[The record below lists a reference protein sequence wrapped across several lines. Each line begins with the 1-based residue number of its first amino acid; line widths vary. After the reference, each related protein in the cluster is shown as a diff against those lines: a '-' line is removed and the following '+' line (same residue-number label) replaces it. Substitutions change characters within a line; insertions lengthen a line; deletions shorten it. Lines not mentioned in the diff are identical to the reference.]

1 MEFLCSGCGA
11 CCRKVG
17 VINKAKLPFPNLPD
31 RGDGVCANLNEDNSC
46 SVYENRPLICR
57 VKDLGKHLKQDIDG
71 DLKQWY
77 ILNTKSCHK
86 LIDDAGLDV
95 KYKIDVKEY
104 DLQ

>member
-31 RGDGVCANLNEDNSC
+31 RGDGVCANLNKDNSC
-46 SVYENRPLICR
+46 SVYENRPLICK
-57 VKDLGKHLKQDIDG
+57 VKDLGKHLKQDVDG
-71 DLKQWY
+71 NLKQWY
-77 ILNTKSCHK
+77 VSNTLSCHK
-86 LIDDAGLDV
+86 LINEAGLNS
-95 KYKIDVKEY
+95 KYKIDIKEY